1 MNSDPEPAG
10 ALLNSFGRASGDPLC
25 TLFILMSVQ
34 RRAEGTLLGALG
46 YCSARKEER
55 TSGHA
60 FPTSSQS
67 KTKILQGIQRTA
79 AHASTTVVTSGL
91 LDESTLVLQNS
102 QITVEKSSRVRI
114 RNDTLARGLE
124 LCFRDGR
131 PIRGELIKVMGEPG

>member
-1 MNSDPEPAG
+1 
-10 ALLNSFGRASGDPLC
+10 
-25 TLFILMSVQ
+25 MSVQ
-34 RRAEGTLLGALG
+34 GRAEGTLLGALG

-91 LDESTLVLQNS
+91 LD
-102 QITVEKSSRVRI
+102 KSSRVRI